1 MKKSL
6 YIFFALSVLLVFP
19 AANVFATVIN
29 KLEEKR
35 NEGNATSVVYEYK
48 WELVYAAA
56 RYITRHSENK
66 CIAKQYGQ
74 LHTDYAVDEKAIYK
88 YENNS
93 GIGIFFVPLNAEQTR
108 VDFAYVGLTGNLK
121 CSIDAYLQ
129 ELPYLLK
136 HNSKNDYREYS
147 KKLRKEREK
156 ELESNRGGIR

>member
-93 GIGIFFVPLNAEQTR
+93 GIG
-108 VDFAYVGLTGNLK
+108 
-121 CSIDAYLQ
+121 AYLQ

-136 HNSKNDYREYS
+136 HNSKNEYREYS

>member
-1 MKKSL
+1 MKKSFYVL
-6 YIFFALSVLLVFP
+6 IALSMLLIFP
-19 AANVFATVIN
+19 AGNVSATVIN

-74 LHTDYAVDEKAIYK
+74 LQTDFAVDEKAIYK
-88 YENNS
+88 YEKNS
-93 GIGIFFVPLNAEQTR
+93 GVGIFLVPLNAEQTR
-108 VDFAYVGLTGNLK
+108 VDFVYVGLTGNLK
-121 CSIDAYLQ
+121 CSIEGYLE

-136 HNSKNDYREYS
+136 HNSKNVYREYTT
-147 KKLRKEREK
+147 KLREEREK
-156 ELESNRGGIR
+156 ELQENRGGIR